1 MYSMIKRISAGVLIL
16 LALSY
21 CKTRSV
27 DIKKNDYG
35 LKDYYKDYFPI
46 GVAVNPRT
54 IQGEEA
60 KLLLREFNSITPENA
75 MKMGPI
81 HPRENQ
87 YFWRDADSMIN
98 FAQKHGLKVRG
109 HALLWHEQAPEWIF
123 KDNQGKP
130 VTREVLLQRLR
141 DHIHTVV
148 KRYKGKIYAWDVVNE
163 AIDDDPNNFLRKTRW
178 LEIVGEDVIAKAFE
192 YAHEA

>member
-1 MYSMIKRISAGVLIL
+1 
-16 LALSY
+16 
-21 CKTRSV
+21 
-27 DIKKNDYG
+27 
-35 LKDYYKDYFPI
+35 
-46 GVAVNPRT
+46 
-54 IQGEEA
+54 
-60 KLLLREFNSITPENA
+60 
-75 MKMGPI
+75 
-81 HPRENQ
+81 
-87 YFWRDADSMIN
+87 DSMIN

-109 HALLWHEQAPEWIF
+109 HALLWHEQAQEWIF

-192 YAHEA
+192 YAHEADPDALLFYNDYNTE